1 MLDGGVQSLIYYDD
15 AVVSDYTSEIAN
27 INQQLSHISNL
38 RTKAIEDKSKI
49 ETYNSLKSKQEETK
63 LGAETLAKDEEY
75 ISACHELTEI
85 QKDIETRNNEIK
97 ELESQLNDLKD
108 NCGEVDIKLSNYRKI
123 LSSNAV
129 CPYSKTPCDTIRD
142 TLPDIQHTVE
152 ELTAQKTELLDKRAE
167 INNQTTKLTDKN
179 LELSELRDACE
190 KKIRHLTSLYEQKS
204 KIEQKLSMIVPN
216 GTVEDKIA
224 EIAEY
229 DQQAEAL
236 RTKLSHCVANQKY
249 DETIDKFTNEKLVI
263 RNHVGL
269 LGVWKKYTDA
279 NNLQTKVAVEP
290 FMELESRVDTYLTEL
305 FHEDV
310 RFSAKLSTKAN
321 SFSFGIAR
329 DDGYTPHDIYIPY
342 DLLSSGEKTLVAF
355 SIMLYIASA
364 TTGSLKLVMVDDMLD
379 HLDSEN
385 VYTLFERLSEIE
397 GVQII
402 TAGVKEVENN
412 IHKINI

>member
-1 MLDGGVQSLIYYDD
+1 MCGHIKALSNQYETLKDKCILID
-15 AVVSDYTSEIAN
+15 TQIAN
-27 INQQLSHISNL
+27 YQ
-38 RTKAIEDKSKI
+38 T
-49 ETYNSLKSKQEETK
+49 
-63 LGAETLAKDEEY
+63 TLFG
-75 ISACHELTEI
+75 
-85 QKDIETRNNEIK
+85 N
-97 ELESQLNDLKD
+97 
-108 NCGEVDIKLSNYRKI
+108 G
-123 LSSNAV
+123 V
-129 CPYSKTPCDTIRD
+129 CPYSKELCPTIND
-142 TLPDIQHTVE
+142 SLSDIQKMVDD
-152 ELTAQKTELLDKRAE
+152 LTAQRMTTKDNMLEVVRKKEAFETDVKSTELQKTSYENQIRQLTLLYTQNAE
-167 INNQTTKLTDKN
+167 
-179 LELSELRDACE
+179 
-190 KKIRHLTSLYEQKS
+190 
-204 KIEQKLSMIVPN
+204 IEQKLSEIVPS
-216 GTVEDKIA
+216 GTIDDLSARIDQ
-224 EIAEY
+224 Y

-263 RNHVGL
+263 QNHVDL
-269 LGVWKKYTDA
+269 LSVWKKYTDA

-290 FMELESRVDTYLTEL
+290 FMELEANVDKYLTNL

-310 RFSAKLSTKAN
+310 RFRAKLSTKAN
-321 SFSFGIAR
+321 SFSFGAAR
-329 DDGYTPHDIYIPY
+329 DGGYTPHDIYIPY

-397 GVQII
+397 DVQII